1 MRGGD
6 ENASRLLYEWH
17 QGALFRFVLFMNG
30 ASAAQPGVSTL
41 MTPLWR
47 KACQGGQ
54 SWWPLT
60 VCAHFHLS
68 GCNGVRRIRFPG
80 PAGTRNSF

>member
-30 ASAAQPGVSTL
+30 ASAAQPGVGAG
-41 MTPLWR
+41 PGAQAR
-47 KACQGGQ
+47 
-54 SWWPLT
+54 T
-60 VCAHFHLS
+60 VLKMAAIPEAVATAAAAPSRVATAVSSAATF
-68 GCNGVRRIRFPG
+68 
-80 PAGTRNSF
+80 SFE

>member
-30 ASAAQPGVSTL
+30 ASAALPGVSTL
-41 MTPLWR
+41 MTPL
-47 KACQGGQ
+47 
-54 SWWPLT
+54 
-60 VCAHFHLS
+60 
-68 GCNGVRRIRFPG
+68 
-80 PAGTRNSF
+80 